1 VAYRIPISRYR
12 RYVRVYYSRVSP
24 IFTVLKLVFFVV
36 FSSNSLSHTMMQP
49 NMAVPA
55 TCTLLLT
62 FIIVHPC
69 KVSYKTN
76 SSFVCQA
83 LLTHN
88 ASGKHRKI
96 SIEISINM
104 LIMLLQQVLV
114 TCTGTI
120 NRREHKQGWV
130 GTSEV
135 RTREG
140 GWVRAK
146 YERGGRVRMM
156 AGMNDGGHQ
165 MRGVQTREG
174 G

>member
-1 VAYRIPISRYR
+1 VAYRVPVPQYR
-12 RYVRVYYSRVSP
+12 GYVQVYYSRVSL
-24 IFTVLKLVFFVV
+24 IFTVLKLVFFIV
-36 FSSNSLSHTMMQP
+36 FSSNSLCHTVTQL

-55 TCTLLLT
+55 ACTLLLT

-76 SSFVCQA
+76 SSFVFQA

-88 ASGKHRKI
+88 ASGKHGKV

-130 GTSEV
+130 H
-135 RTREG
+135 RTRVSKSRDG
-140 GWVRAK
+140 HTQPSASANK
-146 YERGGRVRMM
+146 GGR
-156 AGMNDGGHQ
+156 
-165 MRGVQTREG
+165 
-174 G
+174 